1 MSRVETDTPAK
12 VRTASGKHHLIYAH
26 NAERRLTGANGRA
39 NARPWPDLKVDLCG
53 EGGYSISPPSRCNGG
68 SYNFVGELT
77 LEQLLANRT
86 QLPKIK
92 GLDARAYL
100 PARRDPAENPTGEPL
115 PLSRVSIGDHDDA
128 LLLFHAFQI
137 SAHEGMVVGALFFA
151 GALVL
156 SFIEPS
162 DDKRL

>member
-1 MSRVETDTPAK
+1 M
-12 VRTASGKHHLIYAH
+12 
-26 NAERRLTGANGRA
+26 
-39 NARPWPDLKVDLCG
+39 
-53 EGGYSISPPSRCNGG
+53 
-68 SYNFVGELT
+68 
-77 LEQLLANRT
+77 
-86 QLPKIK
+86 PKIK

-137 SAHEGMVVGALFFA
+137 SAHEGMVVGALFFT